1 MPERDKLDFEKPAAG
16 ILLARLSGNWTMQ
29 DGTPSAAEVEKQI
42 QTDPSIRSLTFDT
55 TKLGDWDSG
64 LLNFLTKVVGYCRQN
79 NIDADRRGLPGGID
93 RIVELALTAPE
104 KKDSGKEAA
113 SKPLLVRIG
122 EQAIKRFQAAG
133 EMVNFIGETSLAL
146 ARFARGKANYRRS
159 DLTLLIQD
167 AGVQALPIITLI
179 SLLVGLIL
187 AFVGAIQLK
196 MFGAQIYVADLVGI
210 AMAREMGAMMSAIV
224 MAGRTGAAFAAQI
237 GAMQVNEEIDAFKTL
252 GISPMEF
259 LVIPRVVALT
269 LMLPLLCLYA
279 VCVGILG
286 GVIVGVEML
295 DLSFAE
301 YWNETV
307 LAVSLTDF
315 YIGLAK
321 SAVFGALVALSG
333 CFRGMQCGRSASAV
347 GVATTSAVVTAIVLI
362 IVFDAIITVITN
374 RLGI

>member
-1 MPERDKLDFEKPAAG
+1 MPERDKLDFENPAAG

-29 DGTPSAAEVEKQI
+29 DGTPSAIEVERQI
-42 QTDPSIRSLTFDT
+42 QKDPSIRSLTFDT
-55 TKLGDWDSG
+55 TKLEDWDSG
-64 LLNFLTKVVGYCRQN
+64 LLNFLTKVVDYCRQN
-79 NIDADRRGLPGGID
+79 NIDADRRGLPGGVD

-104 KKDSGKEAA
+104 KRDSGKQAVG
-113 SKPLLVRIG
+113 KPFLVRIG
-122 EQAIKRFQAAG
+122 EQTIKQLKAAG
-133 EMVNFIGETSLAL
+133 EMVDFIGEASLAL
-146 ARFARGKANYRRS
+146 AKFMRGKANYRRS
-159 DLTLLIQD
+159 DLILLIQD
-167 AGVQALPIITLI
+167 SGVQALPIITLI

-259 LVIPRVVALT
+259 LVVPRVVALT

-279 VCVGILG
+279 DCVGILG

-307 LAVSLTDF
+307 WAVSLTDF

-321 SAVFGALVALSG
+321 SAVFGALVASSG
-333 CFRGMQCGRSASAV
+333 CLRGMQCGRSASAV

>member
-1 MPERDKLDFEKPAAG
+1 MPERDKLDFENPAAG

-29 DGTPSAAEVEKQI
+29 DGTPSAAEVERQI
-42 QTDPSIRSLTFDT
+42 QKDSSIRSLTFDT

-64 LLNFLTKVVGYCRQN
+64 LLNFLTKVVDYCRQN
-79 NIDADRRGLPGGID
+79 NIDADRRGLPGGVD

-104 KKDSGKEAA
+104 KRDSGKQAVG
-113 SKPLLVRIG
+113 KPFLVRIG
-122 EQAIKRFQAAG
+122 EQTIKQLRAAG
-133 EMVNFIGETSLAL
+133 EMVDFIGEASLAL
-146 ARFARGKANYRRS
+146 AKFMRGKANYRRS

-259 LVIPRVVALT
+259 LVVPRVVALT

-279 VCVGILG
+279 DCVGILG

-307 LAVSLTDF
+307 WAVSLTDF

-321 SAVFGALVALSG
+321 SAIFGALVASSG
-333 CFRGMQCGRSASAV
+333 CLRGMQCGRSASAV